1 MSQKVTPFMG
11 GLGRDVTSK
20 FEITDDASVTVG
32 DGTNGGNVAV
42 GDNGVISFGAD
53 SDLAIYHSGTN
64 SIIEE
69 TSGAGSLIIKG
80 TNISFED
87 GTGAE
92 TYATFIKDGAAT
104 IRYDNQTKLTTTST
118 GVDVTGNVQGD
129 GLIIDGTFDLGTL

>member
-1 MSQKVTPFMG
+1 MTQKVTPFMG

-42 GDNGVISFGAD
+42 GDNGVISFGAG
-53 SDLAIYHSGTN
+53 SDLKIYHTGFHSYIDEAGTGN
-64 SIIEE
+64 LYLN
-69 TSGAGSLIIKG
+69 TNGAGTII
-80 TNISFED
+80 T
-87 GTGAE
+87 GTGA
-92 TYATFIKDGAAT
+92 TQAQFFTGGAVNLF
-104 IRYDNQTKLTTTST
+104 YNNSPKLATTST